1 MLWWWCYH
9 RCIVGSWIGS
19 EWTLCRG
26 GAQGQ
31 ASAKQSL
38 IGISGR
44 MQQRQSDHCRHYLNS
59 CCYVLFNISYLLCVV
74 SHCPIALVQHICK
87 HLQMCKC
94 NFFFLTLF
102 QNDESLFQ
110 QQQRETGFS
119 KLYFKLLFLLLLTLL
134 NFICNVAKKKLVMPM
149 TWMQGKKI
157 KCASSASHRN
167 MMDDLNIL
175 LLLLLLFFFPP
186 SSTLSLSTLNF

>member
-31 ASAKQSL
+31 ASAKQSH

-44 MQQRQSDHCRHYLNS
+44 IQQRQSDHCRHYLNS

-134 NFICNVAKKKLVMPM
+134 NFICNVAKKKNSLCPWPECKAKKKNAQVQRATEIWWM
-149 TWMQGKKI
+149 TWTF
-157 KCASSASHRN
+157 CCCCYFS
-167 MMDDLNIL
+167 
-175 LLLLLLFFFPP
+175 FPRP
-186 SSTLSLSTLNF
+186 PLSLSTLNF